1 MPLVVKSPAGRTLG
15 PDVER
20 LVFDLASRG
29 PTLAR
34 EAGMHPTDLRALAV
48 VLRAERDECPVGPAR
63 LAQELGLTTAAVT
76 SVVDRLAALG
86 LVRREP
92 SATDRRRVQIAPAA
106 AAASSTLGG
115 LGHVVAAIAD
125 RVGSYTPADQAVVAR
140 FLTDVLAITEQADDA

>member
-1 MPLVVKSPAGRTLG
+1 MSRVATSPAGHALA
-15 PDVER
+15 PEVER

-48 VLRAERDECPVGPAR
+48 VLRAERDVCPVGPAR

-92 SATDRRRVQIAPAA
+92 SATDRRRVQIRPAA